1 MNRPNRP
8 NGLNHF
14 PHLSR
19 SSHLNRRP
27 NRRILLSAAS
37 GGALAAALPLHGRLP
52 ERPAGPSDRHRVRR
66 EEIAAL
72 HRAAA
77 AVRHGDSR
85 YGGGSAQAQ
94 AAGHLLDQWALPL
107 FGRPLPPTREH
118 ELCAICAELAR
129 LAGWAALDTGRHAAA
144 RRHFDRALYWA
155 RAAEDP
161 DAITYVLATMALHA
175 ALYSRPATALDMIQ
189 GALGPATHHA
199 STRALAFTRLVEARA
214 HARASDGRSAGIAL
228 ASAERLLDAARPGG
242 GPEWL
247 DFLTHPRLAADA
259 AEIHRDLG
267 DSRACLAWHGQ
278 AEAMAPNAFTRSV
291 GMRLAVV
298 ATAHLKAG
306 DLEQSLAVG
315 HRSVDILRQV
325 DSRRARD
332 YVLRLVHGLT
342 PHRGLRAVDTFL
354 SRVRHELNTPV
365 A

>member
-1 MNRPNRP
+1 MNR
-8 NGLNHF
+8 
-14 PHLSR
+14 
-19 SSHLNRRP
+19 LNRLNGP
-27 NRRILLSAAS
+27 NRRILLSAT
-37 GGALAAALPLHGRLP
+37 GGATLAAALHHPGRS
-52 ERPAGPSDRHRVRR
+52 PAQPSGPPDRHRVRR

-85 YGGGSAQAQ
+85 YGGGSTQAQ

-107 FGRPLPPTREH
+107 FGRPLSPTREH

-129 LAGWAALDTGRHAAA
+129 LTGWAALDTGRHTAA

-161 DAITYVLATMALHA
+161 DATTYVLATMALHA

-214 HARASDGRSAGIAL
+214 HARANDGRSAGASL
-228 ASAERLLDAARPGG
+228 AAAERLLDAAHPDGA
-242 GPEWL
+242 PEWL
-247 DFLTHPRLAADA
+247 DFFTHPRLAADA

-267 DSRACLAWHGQ
+267 NSRACLAWHEQ

-298 ATAHLKAG
+298 ATAHLNAG
-306 DLEQSLAVG
+306 DLEHSLAVG

-332 YVLRLVHGLT
+332 YVLRLVHTLT
-342 PHRGLRAVDTFL
+342 PHRDLRAVGAFL
-354 SRVRHELNTPV
+354 TRVRQELNAPV
-365 A
+365 P